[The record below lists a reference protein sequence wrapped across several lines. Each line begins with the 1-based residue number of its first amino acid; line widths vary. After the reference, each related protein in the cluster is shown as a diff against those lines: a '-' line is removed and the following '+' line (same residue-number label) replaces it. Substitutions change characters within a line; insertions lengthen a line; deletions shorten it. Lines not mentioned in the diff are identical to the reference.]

1 MKKVISIALVS
12 VLLIA
17 LGGVAFASTF
27 DTPAEIYAGLTGKT
41 VEEVYEERG
50 TDMTFGQLADE
61 NELLEEFRALSL
73 ESKKAILDERVKDGT
88 ITQEEADEILRAME
102 EDCTL
107 EPGTRR
113 LGQEYGLGFGGNGSG
128 CQGQGVERGQGRGVG
143 RGQGRGF
150 GRRNNQ

>member
-1 MKKVISIALVS
+1 MKKVFSIALVS

-17 LGGVAFASTF
+17 LGGIAFASTF
-27 DTPAEIYAGLTGKT
+27 DSPAEVYANLTGKT

-61 NELLEEFRALSL
+61 NGLLEEFRALNL

-88 ITQEEADEILRAME
+88 ITQEEADEILKAME

-107 EPGTRR
+107 EPGTRK
-113 LGQEYGLGFGGNGSG
+113 LGQEYGIRFGGNGSG
-128 CQGQGVERGQGRGVG
+128 CQGQGRGVG
-143 RGQGRGF
+143 RGQGKGF

>member
-1 MKKVISIALVS
+1 MKKVFSIALVS

-27 DTPAEIYAGLTGKT
+27 DTPAEIYANLTGKT

-61 NELLEEFRALSL
+61 NGLLEEFKALSL
-73 ESKKAILDERVKDGT
+73 ENKKAILDERVKDGT
-88 ITQEEADEILRAME
+88 ITQEQADEILKAM

-107 EPGTRR
+107 EPGTKK
-113 LGQEYGLGFGGNGSG
+113 LGQEYGLRFGGNG
-128 CQGQGVERGQGRGVG
+128 QGKGYG
-143 RGQGRGF
+143 RGQGRGARRGQGQGY
-150 GRRNNQ
+150 GRCNN